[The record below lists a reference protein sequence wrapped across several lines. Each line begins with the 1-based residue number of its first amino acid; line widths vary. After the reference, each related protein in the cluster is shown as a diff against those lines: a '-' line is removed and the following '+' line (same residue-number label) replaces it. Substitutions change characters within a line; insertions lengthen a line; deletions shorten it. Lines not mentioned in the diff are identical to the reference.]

1 MTDLD
6 LDRIEAAARAV
17 VRGDSW
23 WEADDIASPD
33 GEYIALMDP
42 ATTLALV
49 ARLREAE
56 YRLAAQVGL
65 YRSAEI
71 DLRDAEARLAAVDTR
86 HRSESGGVGHR
97 RLRAIERP
105 HSIDTTR
112 RAARAAL
119 RGLEDQR

>member
-49 ARLREAE
+49 ARLR
-56 YRLAAQVGL
+56 AAMT
-65 YRSAEI
+65 EK
-71 DLRDAEARLAAVDTR
+71 
-86 HRSESGGVGHR
+86 
-97 RLRAIERP
+97 
-105 HSIDTTR
+105 
-112 RAARAAL
+112 
-119 RGLEDQR
+119 EDHA